1 MQSGERLGP
10 DWAPDWAR
18 KNGMHA
24 RKSLLTNEDI
34 VYLDKLKAWL
44 RSSLEF
50 AVLRKTPSE
59 GDLVFLRCE
68 LPFFLRGQ
76 SSDKFVTLGELVK
89 ICEDSA
95 SNQMIYEA
103 WVNSALDNAYSAAR
117 ALSGDD
123 GDRFISYFKA
133 YHDID
138 DEGAL
143 ADEAHEAIEDA
154 RRVLY
159 GEMEDYV

>member
-1 MQSGERLGP
+1 MGLSKAE
-10 DWAPDWAR
+10 
-18 KNGMHA
+18 
-24 RKSLLTNEDI
+24 SLLTEDDI
-34 VYLDKLKAWL
+34 VYLGKLKAWV

-50 AVLRKTPSE
+50 AVMRKRPSE

-68 LPFFLRGQ
+68 LPIFLRGKKP
-76 SSDKFVTLGELVK
+76 SYKFVTLGDLVK

-103 WVNSALDNAYSAAR
+103 WVNSALDNAYSAVR
-117 ALSGDD
+117 ALSEDD
-123 GDRFISYFKA
+123 GNRFITYFKA

-138 DEGAL
+138 NEDAL
-143 ADEAHEAIEDA
+143 ADEAYEAIEDA
-154 RRVLY
+154 RRALY

>member
-1 MQSGERLGP
+1 
-10 DWAPDWAR
+10 
-18 KNGMHA
+18 MHA
-24 RKSLLTNEDI
+24 GESLLTDDDI
-34 VYLDKLKAWL
+34 AYLDKLKTWV

-50 AVLRKTPSE
+50 AVLRKTPNE

-68 LPFFLRGQ
+68 LPIFLRGKP
-76 SSDKFVTLGELVK
+76 SDKFMTLSELVK

-117 ALSGDD
+117 SLSEDD
-123 GDRFISYFKA
+123 GNRFIAYFKA

-138 DEGAL
+138 NEDAL
-143 ADEAHEAIEDA
+143 ADEAYEAIEDA
-154 RRVLY
+154 RRALY